1 VDVRELQRYKQLLL
15 AKLDEL
21 SATRAEAL
29 APVMGARG
37 PRGDLI
43 DQAAVQTEVEFQIHL
58 YQTDSRLSRAIED
71 ALARINWGTFGVCET
86 CKKPISKARLEAV
99 PWTRLCRECKE
110 RQACLKKPSSPF
122 LLDLKSESSHP

>member
-1 VDVRELQRYKQLLL
+1 VDVRGLQRYNQLLR

-37 PRGDLI
+37 PRGELI
-43 DQAAVQTEVEFQIHL
+43 DQAAVQTEAELQIHL

-71 ALARINWGTFGVCET
+71 ALARINRGTFGACEA
-86 CKKPISKARLEAV
+86 CKQPISKARLEAV

-110 RQACLKKPSSPF
+110 QEQNPV
-122 LLDLKSESSHP
+122 

>member
-1 VDVRELQRYKQLLL
+1 MDVRELQRYKQLLL

-29 APVMGARG
+29 APVMGA

-43 DQAAVQTEVEFQIHL
+43 DQAAVQTEAEFQIHL

-71 ALARINWGTFGVCET
+71 ALARINWGTFGACEA
-86 CKKPISKARLEAV
+86 CKQPISKARLEAA

-110 RQACLKKPSSPF
+110 QEQNPV
-122 LLDLKSESSHP
+122 

>member
-1 VDVRELQRYKQLLL
+1 MDARELQRYKQLLL
-15 AKLDEL
+15 TKLDEL

-43 DQAAVQTEVEFQIHL
+43 DQAAVQTEVELQIHL

-71 ALARINWGTFGVCET
+71 ALARINWGTFGVCES
-86 CKKPISKARLEAV
+86 CKQASDLESAWKRCRGHATAATVRSKNTPE
-99 PWTRLCRECKE
+99 
-110 RQACLKKPSSPF
+110 
-122 LLDLKSESSHP
+122 H

>member
-1 VDVRELQRYKQLLL
+1 MDARELQRNKQLLL

-29 APVMGARG
+29 APVMGARE

-71 ALARINWGTFGVCET
+71 ALARINWGTFGVCQV
-86 CKKPISKARLEAV
+86 CKRPISRARLEAV
-99 PWTRLCRECKE
+99 PWTRHCRDCKE
-110 RQACLKKPSSPF
+110 RKQV
-122 LLDLKSESSHP
+122 

>member
-1 VDVRELQRYKQLLL
+1 MDARELQRYKQLLL
-15 AKLDEL
+15 TKLDEL

-110 RQACLKKPSSPF
+110 REHKPA
-122 LLDLKSESSHP
+122 

>member
-1 VDVRELQRYKQLLL
+1 MDARELQRYKQLLL
-15 AKLDEL
+15 TKLDEL

-43 DQAAVQTEVEFQIHL
+43 DQAAVQTEVELQIHL

-71 ALARINWGTFGVCET
+71 ALARINWGTFGVCES
-86 CKKPISKARLEAV
+86 CKRAISKARLEAV
-99 PWTRLCRECKE
+99 PWTRHCRDCKE
-110 RQACLKKPSSPF
+110 QEHA
-122 LLDLKSESSHP
+122 

>member
-1 VDVRELQRYKQLLL
+1 MDVRELQRYK
-15 AKLDEL
+15 EL
-21 SATRAEAL
+21 TRAEAL

-43 DQAAVQTEVEFQIHL
+43 DQAAVQTEAELQIHL

-71 ALARINWGTFGVCET
+71 ALARINWGTFGACEA
-86 CKKPISKARLEAV
+86 CKQPISKARLEAV

-110 RQACLKKPSSPF
+110 QEQNPV
-122 LLDLKSESSHP
+122 

>member
-37 PRGDLI
+37 PDLI
-43 DQAAVQTEVEFQIHL
+43 DQAAVQTEAEFQIHL

-71 ALARINWGTFGVCET
+71 ALARINWGTFGACEA
-86 CKKPISKARLEAV
+86 CKQPISKARLEAV

-110 RQACLKKPSSPF
+110 QEQNPV
-122 LLDLKSESSHP
+122 

>member
-1 VDVRELQRYKQLLL
+1 MDVRELQRYKQLLL

-29 APVMGARG
+29 APVMGARE

-43 DQAAVQTEVEFQIHL
+43 DQAAVQTEAELQIHL

-71 ALARINWGTFGVCET
+71 ALARINWGTFGACEA
-86 CKKPISKARLEAV
+86 CKQPISKVRLEAV

-110 RQACLKKPSSPF
+110 QEQNPV
-122 LLDLKSESSHP
+122 

>member
-1 VDVRELQRYKQLLL
+1 MDVRELQRYKQLLL

-21 SATRAEAL
+21 SATKAEAL

-37 PRGDLI
+37 PRGDL
-43 DQAAVQTEVEFQIHL
+43 VQTEVEFQIHL

-110 RQACLKKPSSPF
+110 REHKPA
-122 LLDLKSESSHP
+122 

>member
-1 VDVRELQRYKQLLL
+1 MDVRELQRYKQLLL

-21 SATRAEAL
+21 SATKAEAL

-43 DQAAVQTEVEFQIHL
+43 DQAAVQTEVELQIHL

-71 ALARINWGTFGVCET
+71 TLARINWGTFGVCEA
-86 CKKPISKARLEAV
+86 CKQAISKARLEAV
-99 PWTRLCRECKE
+99 PWTRHCRDCKE
-110 RQACLKKPSSPF
+110 QEHA
-122 LLDLKSESSHP
+122 